1 MCYFIG
7 VEDLAAN
14 ALIELLESGSGR
26 REVSFRELEACG
38 AAVVKEL
45 RESQGQDCF
54 LLLSQFR
61 MRDAVRE
68 CSDILEIKGYG
79 TLKARVALLDG
90 CSRDECVRELSERFC
105 SSICIPVLQAMSAR
119 RPLEQL
125 QKVA

>member
-1 MCYFIG
+1 MCFFIG

-26 REVSFRELEACG
+26 REVSFRELEAYG

-79 TLKARVALLDG
+79 TLKARVALRGGYAL
-90 CSRDECVRELSERFC
+90 EEYVQKLSESFC
-105 SSICIPVLQAMSAR
+105 SSICTPVLQAMSVR
-119 RPLEQL
+119 KPLEQL
-125 QKVA
+125 LRAA